1 MRLRIT
7 SVFYASSICP
17 FLLVPI
23 VLDRRSTLTL
33 MMLHHPA
40 FNRRIHKLAAR
51 TSQDGQ
57 SSRQEIVASA
67 TELMA
72 VEPVMFLSYR
82 NAFLTD
88 LVHSLK
94 QTLLAF
100 PNCWTSG

>member
-51 TSQDGQ
+51 GHRRMGKALDKK
-57 SSRQEIVASA
+57 
-67 TELMA
+67 LWLL
-72 VEPVMFLSYR
+72 PR
-82 NAFLTD
+82 N
-88 LVHSLK
+88 
-94 QTLLAF
+94 
-100 PNCWTSG
+100 